1 MMIKIKIKCPCETD
15 AHACCAC
22 VSMHCD
28 ECHGHSKFQQGSYCS
43 NCGRPLKA
51 ELQRNYVPRAEV
63 ERLEHLRA
71 ELSKEVADLQD
82 ALKCEKETNAH
93 LCGEYM
99 SAKTEVAR
107 EILDEIWA
115 TISANSEMG
124 FSPTTILLAINNK
137 IVALR
142 NKYMEEV
149 DGNG

>member
-28 ECHGHSKFQQGSYCS
+28 ECHDHSKFQQGSYCS

-63 ERLEHLRA
+63 ERFKDE
-71 ELSKEVADLQD
+71 
-82 ALKCEKETNAH
+82 
-93 LCGEYM
+93 
-99 SAKTEVAR
+99 AKREVAR
-107 EILDEIWA
+107 EISDEIWA
-115 TISANSEMG
+115 TISVNSEMG

-142 NKYMEEV
+142 NKYAGEV
-149 DGNG
+149 EGNG